1 MACAGAPEQRRQQLS
16 QAANV
21 PAPESDGRSARSTRA
36 GDDVS
41 VSEVDVRLERVSK
54 HFHDVVAVDDLTLD
68 INRGEFFSLLGSSGC
83 GKTTTLRMVAG
94 LEETTSG
101 TIYLGGRDVT
111 NLPPFKR
118 NVNTVF
124 QNYALFP
131 HLNVYDNIAFGP
143 RRQRMPDKD
152 VRRRV
157 AEMLE
162 LVRLPGYERRR
173 PNQLSGGQQQRV
185 ALGRA
190 LINHPQ
196 VLLLDEPLGALDLKL
211 RKQMQLELKHIQ
223 TEVGIT
229 FVYVTHDQEEAMT
242 MSDRIA
248 VMREGRIEQLGA
260 PEELYE
266 QPRTSFVAGFLGIS
280 NLLSGRIASVAGG
293 QVEVALADGTRIG
306 APATGLAEGARVE
319 LGIRPE
325 KLRLSVEPVEGA
337 NMVRGTV
344 QDASYVGVSTQ
355 YVISTGDENEITVY
369 AQNMDSVGPAGQF
382 SEGDHVI
389 VNWRPEHGF
398 VLPVGGGE

>member
-1 MACAGAPEQRRQQLS
+1 
-16 QAANV
+16 
-21 PAPESDGRSARSTRA
+21 
-36 GDDVS
+36 
-41 VSEVDVRLERVSK
+41 
-54 HFHDVVAVDDLTLD
+54 
-68 INRGEFFSLLGSSGC
+68 
-83 GKTTTLRMVAG
+83 
-94 LEETTSG
+94 
-101 TIYLGGRDVT
+101 
-111 NLPPFKR
+111 
-118 NVNTVF
+118 
-124 QNYALFP
+124 
-131 HLNVYDNIAFGP
+131 
-143 RRQRMPDKD
+143 
-152 VRRRV
+152 
-157 AEMLE
+157 
-162 LVRLPGYERRR
+162 
-173 PNQLSGGQQQRV
+173 
-185 ALGRA
+185 
-190 LINHPQ
+190 
-196 VLLLDEPLGALDLKL
+196 
-211 RKQMQLELKHIQ
+211 
-223 TEVGIT
+223 
-229 FVYVTHDQEEAMT
+229 MT